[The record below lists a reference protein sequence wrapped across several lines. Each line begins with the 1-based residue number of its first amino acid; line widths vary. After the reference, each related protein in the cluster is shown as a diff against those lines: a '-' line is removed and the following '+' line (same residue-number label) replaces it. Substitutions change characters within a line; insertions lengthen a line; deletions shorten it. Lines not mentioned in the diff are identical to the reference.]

1 MPDDKIKISALPSAL
16 AFNNT
21 DEFAIVQD
29 NGGSKT
35 TKKGT
40 VQGLGSHIAET
51 MNFSSELDTDSNSII
66 GAINEAASDKNLAE
80 PYSSTSFY
88 LPGDYCIYNT
98 VLYKCTAASA
108 MEDFDPTKWDEVLI
122 TEELGGD
129 MSSKMDKANPTGT
142 GSLAVGSSVS
152 ASGNNSTALGTSNTA
167 SGGNSH
173 AEGFGTTASALAA
186 HAENDHT
193 TASGASSHAEGY
205 GTIANHASQHVFGEC
220 NVADPSSAAATARGN
235 FVEIVGNGANTNNR
249 SNARTLGWDGTET
262 LAADLVF
269 NNATTP
275 QSLTSELQNRYT
287 KAQVNAIIDSILPT
301 DSTGKV
307 ASATFKT
314 SYAKPIDI
322 MAYIEAVQASGTPT
336 PSSPLP
342 ISGWSQVEITRCG
355 ANLCNQAEIVSAYP
369 SKYTVDTDGSIKT
382 VGNLGLSN
390 VLWTNKSKVSG
401 VLNVIFVSKYQNT
414 GSVGIR
420 PKIIYTDGTNSVVYP
435 TNTQDYSTKTLLTA
449 SGKTVEKIVVDYGT
463 NNPTNFFLDVTLDT
477 SATTYEA
484 YNGID
489 VTIDLD
495 GTRYGGYVTQDKDG
509 QRKLVNTYRAFTI
522 DNTLSAGQWY
532 EDLKQYYYSGILS
545 SYPAKYISNQ
555 VSYLCDKLKPVSFD
569 YRANNIGNFISL
581 IGSGSGIGL
590 SIPNCNT
597 QAEAEAFIANN
608 SIQFVYELAT
618 PIVINLPDGQPLNA
632 LIGTNNIWAD
642 TGDVDVSFKCSV
654 EDYVNAHA
662 GSGNRSL
669 GVSLS
674 KGSGN
679 GEDPEELDEKTLID
693 DEEESGE
700 IKPISKK

>member
-40 VQGLGSHIAET
+40 VQGLGSHIVET

-249 SNARTLGWDGTET
+249 SNARTLSWDGTET

-287 KAQVNAIIDSILPT
+287 KAQVDAIIDSILPT
-301 DSTGKV
+301 DSATGAI
-307 ASATFKT
+307 ASFKT
-314 SYAKPIDI
+314 SLAKPIEFEAEFGADANGVSQI
-322 MAYIEAVQASGTPT
+322 KINQTGSNIFNGETESGSFDTTTGEKISDNSKTRSVNPIPVKPEATYMRVIDASLGFRVFFYDKNMQFVSTDASSYRQLSITIPSGCYYMNIAYQKAI
-336 PSSPLP
+336 
-342 ISGWSQVEITRCG
+342 SQVSINYPSTDTSINPYNSSSNVETISLG
-355 ANLCNQAEIVSAYP
+355 SAY
-369 SKYTVDTDGSIKT
+369 
-382 VGNLGLSN
+382 
-390 VLWTNKSKVSG
+390 
-401 VLNVIFVSKYQNT
+401 
-414 GSVGIR
+414 
-420 PKIIYTDGTNSVVYP
+420 
-435 TNTQDYSTKTLLTA
+435 
-449 SGKTVEKIVVDYGT
+449 
-463 NNPTNFFLDVTLDT
+463 
-477 SATTYEA
+477 
-484 YNGID
+484 YNGGK
-489 VTIDLD
+489 L
-495 GTRYGGYVTQDKDG
+495 TQDKEGHRTVTADG
-509 QRKLVNTYRAFTI
+509 VTT
-522 DNTLSAGQWY
+522 S
-532 EDLKQYYYSGILS
+532 
-545 SYPAKYISNQ
+545 
-555 VSYLCDKLKPVSFD
+555 
-569 YRANNIGNFISL
+569 
-581 IGSGSGIGL
+581 
-590 SIPNCNT
+590 
-597 QAEAEAFIANN
+597 
-608 SIQFVYELAT
+608 
-618 PIVINLPDGQPLNA
+618 LPDGTPKNP

-642 TGDVDVSFKCSV
+642 TGDIDVSFKCSV

-674 KGSGN
+674 KGAGN
-679 GEDPEELDEKTLID
+679 GENSEEIDEKTLID
-693 DEEESGE
+693 DEEESSE

>member
-40 VQGLGSHIAET
+40 VQGLGSHIVET

-66 GAINEAASDKNLAE
+66 EAINEAASDKNLAE

-287 KAQVNAIIDSILPT
+287 KAQVDAIIDSILPT

-307 ASATFKT
+307 ATATFTT

-322 MAYIEAVQASGTPT
+322 TAYVEATQEAGTPT
-336 PSSPLP
+336 PSTPKA
-342 ISGWSQVEITRCG
+342 ISGWSQVEITLADG
-355 ANLCNQAEIVSAYP
+355 DMQ
-369 SKYTVDTDGSIKT
+369 TVDS
-382 VGNLGLSN
+382 
-390 VLWTNKSKVSG
+390 
-401 VLNVIFVSKYQNT
+401 
-414 GSVGIR
+414 
-420 PKIIYTDGTNSVVYP
+420 
-435 TNTQDYSTKTLLTA
+435 
-449 SGKTVEKIVVDYGT
+449 
-463 NNPTNFFLDVTLDT
+463 
-477 SATTYEA
+477 
-484 YNGID
+484 
-489 VTIDLD
+489 VTIALGD
-495 GTRYGGYVTQDKDG
+495 TYYGGYVSQDKDG
-509 QRKLVNTYRAFTI
+509 HRRLVVTHKLFVIDSLSQRNDLSVSIQSNFT
-522 DNTLSAGQWY
+522 
-532 EDLKQYYYSGILS
+532 
-545 SYPAKYISNQ
+545 Q
-555 VSYLCDKLKPVSFD
+555 VSFLPYIDEGVTGAIFICNKFEYQASNVAHSPNKIWSSGSAPRMFFGLDTTITNRDQAIEWFVNNPVEIIAPITEPIIIDFPD
-569 YRANNIGNFISL
+569 DTPKYAIVGNNI
-581 IGSGSGIGL
+581 
-590 SIPNCNT
+590 
-597 QAEAEAFIANN
+597 
-608 SIQFVYELAT
+608 V
-618 PIVINLPDGQPLNA
+618 
-632 LIGTNNIWAD
+632 TNDA
-642 TGDVDVSFKCSV
+642 GDIDVSYKCSV
-654 EDYVNAHA
+654 EEYVNNHT
-662 GSGNRSL
+662 SNNRSL

-674 KGSGN
+674 KGAGN
-679 GEDPEELDEKTLID
+679 GENSEEIDEKTLID
-693 DEEESGE
+693 DEEESSE